1 MLSVLWILW
10 NPIVGSLLASVLA
23 IYYWIQTRFERQS
36 WQTYQL
42 VRTADDFIWHYIK
55 KKIFDFVFTRFK
67 TYLAIQFGLSTG
79 ERLDGT

>member
-42 VRTADDFIWHYIK
+42 VQNFFGDSVRTINWGTIGWDLK
-55 KKIFDFVFTRFK
+55 
-67 TYLAIQFGLSTG
+67 G
-79 ERLDGT
+79 EMLFPNPN